1 MLFFSST
8 KHLEIRGLDAVKAA
22 NRENLHIEVYH
33 AATYLKNSKYYTNG
47 GRCLSIVFKS
57 DMPFLDLLKISQII
71 VNTTIDIDSFFYR
84 PDIGQKTIK
93 KFLARS

>member
-1 MLFFSST
+1 M
-8 KHLEIRGLDAVKAA
+8 KAA
-22 NRENLHIEVYH
+22 NRENLQIDVYH

-47 GRCLSIVFKS
+47 GRCLSVVFKS

-71 VNTTIDIDSFFYR
+71 VNSTIDIDSFFYR

-93 KFLARS
+93 KFLARG